1 MTNNK
6 SNTFSKY
13 NMDNFELT
21 PKQLLENKRADVRKK
36 IADKTRE
43 IMRTEEVI
51 VKSLNQTAHR
61 IKN

>member
-13 NMDNFELT
+13 NIDNFELT

-43 IMRTEEVI
+43 IMY
-51 VKSLNQTAHR
+51 
-61 IKN
+61 